1 MIDFSPTLVPQLIAF
16 HIVCVYKS
24 AIFVISSVLR
34 RFCLSVYVN
43 KNGLRSL
50 AITDKCNTSFVFLP
64 QWSFSDIKKNFRRA
78 VERNEVLFEYVLH
91 DQIHVIFKVI
101 IN

>member
-1 MIDFSPTLVPQLIAF
+1 MIDSSPTLVPQLIAF

-34 RFCLSVYVN
+34 RFCLSVHVN

-64 QWSFSDIKKNFRRA
+64 QWSFSDIKKNFKHTYSR
-78 VERNEVLFEYVLH
+78 
-91 DQIHVIFKVI
+91 KK
-101 IN
+101 